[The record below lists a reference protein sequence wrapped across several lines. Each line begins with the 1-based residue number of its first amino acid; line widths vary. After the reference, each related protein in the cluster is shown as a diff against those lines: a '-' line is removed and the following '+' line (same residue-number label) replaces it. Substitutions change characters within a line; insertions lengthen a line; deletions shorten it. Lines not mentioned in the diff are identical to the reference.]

1 MRNCKFQDPPTPTQR
16 GDNFGV
22 KRLKLIYFLIDFLLY
37 CRAKIRQIKCLVMM
51 SKEEYAKFHGNF
63 MKLMYNFDDVYQYT
77 VHIDCEGVV
86 MQFSSAIIEFYL
98 FYDRPVDMQIQ
109 APLTRSQCRVCYS
122 GDR

>member
-1 MRNCKFQDPPTPTQR
+1 
-16 GDNFGV
+16 
-22 KRLKLIYFLIDFLLY
+22 
-37 CRAKIRQIKCLVMM
+37 M

-98 FYDRPVDMQIQ
+98 FYDRPVDMQIR
-109 APLTRSQCRVCYS
+109 APLTRSQTSVESVTQVIVKTHGPLDSFERKSV
-122 GDR
+122 